1 MMEDRSNIINSAN
14 PEICR
19 ELGKQLYF
27 DKNAKDDE
35 RSTGLKMLIRAANSK
50 DLEAQFIFGFLL
62 LSGSVKLPGKNN
74 VELGLQF
81 VCSSAN
87 SGYLAARTFLNRY
100 TSEKYAQQF
109 SSECVPPPNSPL
121 RDFDGK
127 PFVIKRSG
135 RLTPIDATLEFVNGK
150 NILTL
155 AANISFLLDGEM
167 IKEPELFCQAIL
179 DGFREWKGEYKVF
192 GNQALT
198 VRVELTTDT
207 RLFDNVFVIPMTKDM
222 QQSVQSLI
230 NRFGIDKAKKR
241 TQDIIKQKRSFAAFG
256 IKKWSVR
263 SRKMIYILS
272 ENDLFD
278 DYDEIKSVA
287 KHEFG
292 HALGLGDLYYDETEA
307 LYGVEQGTYRELDSY
322 YIGQNAYNLVMC
334 DHHGPISNND
344 IEMIVLA
351 FSENRMQ
358 NYQRNK
364 IGTKI
369 SKALG
374 RGN

>member
-1 MMEDRSNIINSAN
+1 MTEESLNIINLTN

-27 DKNAKDDE
+27 DKNAKDNE
-35 RSTGLKMLIRAANSK
+35 RSTGLKLLIRAANAK
-50 DLEAQFIFGFLL
+50 DSEAQFIFGFLL
-62 LSGSVKLPGKNN
+62 LSGSVKLPEKNS
-74 VELGLQF
+74 VESGLQF
-81 VCSSAN
+81 ICLSAN

-100 TSEKYAQQF
+100 TSEKYAQEF
-109 SSECVPPPNSPL
+109 SSECVPPKNSPL
-121 RDFDGK
+121 KDFDGK
-127 PFVIKRSG
+127 PFVIKRIG
-135 RLTPIDATLEFVNGK
+135 RLTPIDAKLEFVGGN

-155 AANISFLLDGEM
+155 AANISFLLDGET
-167 IKEPELFCQAIL
+167 IKEPELFCQAVL
-179 DGFREWKGEYKVF
+179 EGFREWEGEYRVF

-198 VRVELTTDT
+198 VRVELTTDK
-207 RLFDNVFVIPMTKDM
+207 RLFDNVFVIPMTKDI
-222 QQSVQSLI
+222 QQSVQSLV
-230 NRFGIDKAKKR
+230 NKFGMDTAKNC
-241 TQDIIKQKRSFAAFG
+241 TQDIIEQRRSFAAFG

-263 SRKMIYILS
+263 SRKIIYILS

-278 DYDEIKSVA
+278 DYNEIKSVA

-292 HALGLGDLYYDETEA
+292 HALGLGDLYYDEAETLDGIER
-307 LYGVEQGTYRELDSY
+307 GTYQELDSY
-322 YIGQNAYNLVMC
+322 YIGRKAYNIVMC

-358 NYQRNK
+358 NYQKNK
-364 IGTKI
+364 IDSKI